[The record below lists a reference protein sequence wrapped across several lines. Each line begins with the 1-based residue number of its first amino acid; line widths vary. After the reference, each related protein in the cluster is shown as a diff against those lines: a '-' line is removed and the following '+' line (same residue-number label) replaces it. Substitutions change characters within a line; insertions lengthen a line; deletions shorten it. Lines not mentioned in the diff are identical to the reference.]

1 MLSLKHIDELWVRI
15 MNDEI
20 IKEYELSNIV
30 FLCKSNYG
38 IIYKCLS
45 NIYGDV
51 VIKINMDKEN
61 FENSCKYYDSFK
73 GLPLCE
79 LYSYNRMNQIQV
91 LKYIKGEKLC
101 DIDDFEKRIKL
112 GYNYLKKW
120 EQNLKIIDD
129 NKLSFETKTYE
140 MLAYLKSSEL
150 SEKARNLL
158 VDFDDVAR
166 NFFNKYNNSYLLH
179 GDLHHDNMLYDGQ
192 QIIAIDLSPL
202 KASFSIEVAKFIENE
217 LFQNVDEIDEK
228 LNYIL
233 NIFNFDIIS
242 KEELLE
248 GLFVDSCFRTFDSY
262 VEGREDANLEQ
273 GIDMNQ
279 RILKYVQRR
288 R

>member
-1 MLSLKHIDELWVRI
+1 MLNLKYIDELWVII

-20 IKEYELSNIV
+20 IEEYELSNIV
-30 FLCKSNYG
+30 LLCKSNYG

-51 VIKINMDKEN
+51 VIKINMDRKN
-61 FENSCKYYDSFK
+61 FENSCKYYNSFK
-73 GLPLCE
+73 GLPLCD
-79 LYSYNRMNQIQV
+79 LYAYNHMNQVQF
-91 LKYIKGEKLC
+91 LKYINGKTLF
-101 DIDDFEKRIKL
+101 DIDDFEKRVKL
-112 GYNYLKKW
+112 CYNYLKNW
-120 EQNLKIIDD
+120 EHNLKIVDD
-129 NKLSFETKTYE
+129 NELSFETKTYD
-140 MLAYLKSSEL
+140 MLAHLKSSEL

-158 VDFDDVAR
+158 VDFDEAAR
-166 NFFNKYNNSYLLH
+166 NFFNKYNNCYLLH

-202 KASFSIEVAKFIENE
+202 KASFSIEIAKFIENE

-233 NIFNFDIIS
+233 NIFNFDIIT

-262 VEGREDANLEQ
+262 LEGREDADLEH
-273 GIDMNQ
+273 GINMNQ
-279 RILKYVQRR
+279 RILKYIQKRR
-288 R
+288 